1 MGQPTPDVAAQ
12 GTGTRSNEGA
22 LRRSGGRLLLALYG
36 SLAVLRRQ
44 TIENQQTRNALDELV
59 AAFRSHR
66 GGARGTGVACHGWC
80 DFPEWSPLPPGPGQ
94 LCLVPTCA
102 RDVQAQ
108 RSWCGSYGPTSW
120 PTRMAHAAR
129 IAHQGTRSRAT
140 DFRILSSREGVGHI
154 VVGPPLEGQLEF
166 GDETERKLAA
176 KRTYAQSAAVAKKV
190 FTSAT
195 LGRGADV
202 AEIKHAVQ
210 NIVDQVLNNET
221 CLVGLSTLKDYDDYT
236 FVHSVNVCIFCVAI
250 GRRLGLSK
258 KQLFDLGL
266 AGLLHDVGMS
276 RVPVEIAAREGNLT
290 DEEWPLMHAHTW
302 LGALT
307 IFRLREV
314 GEIPFRSM
322 VAAYEHHMKVDQTGY
337 PTSVRPRK
345 LSVFSKIVAV
355 ADAFDA
361 ATNSRF
367 HGGEKPP
374 DVALKELTEN
384 VDWGFDP
391 VLVKALINLTGI
403 YPVGTC
409 VILDTYELALVH
421 EPNSD
426 SAHIHRPIV
435 RILSSADGVWLEP
448 TPLHDL
454 SEVNPDGTYQRS
466 IIKVTKPERYGVTVG
481 DYFV

>member
-59 AAFRSHR
+59 AASAAIVEEHGELELRVM
-66 GGARGTGVACHGWC
+66 GGAISLNGVPFRLDLDNYAS
-80 DFPEWSPLPPGPGQ
+80 FPHVLATFRRSGVGVVRMDQPAGQREWRTLLGLLTKDAKQSDGFQNPIQ
-94 LCLVPTCA
+94 
-102 RDVQAQ
+102 Q
-108 RSWCGSYGPTSW
+108 GS
-120 PTRMAHAAR
+120 
-129 IAHQGTRSRAT
+129 
-140 DFRILSSREGVGHI
+140 VGHI

-276 RVPVEIAAREGNLT
+276 RVPVEIASREGNLT